1 MARIIGD
8 GIVLPKDS
16 ILAALKDKSRH
27 ANVPI
32 ILGVNK
38 DENKTFNLFDDELV
52 TNIFNLTFIVKDPF
66 YYDLKSDYQSLAWRS
81 NAVDT
86 PADAIVEGGYD
97 KVYAYR
103 FDWDEQPNIL
113 GMDFS
118 FMLGAG
124 HGLELSLIHI

>member
-52 TNIFNLTFIVKDPF
+52 TNIFNLTFNGVVGQFKFI
-66 YYDLKSDYQSLAWRS
+66 YI
-81 NAVDT
+81 
-86 PADAIVEGGYD
+86 AI
-97 KVYAYR
+97 ALL
-103 FDWDEQPNIL
+103 F
-113 GMDFS
+113 
-118 FMLGAG
+118 FMLMPFLNETVGNTTIHFYWLILYLFRKTSIIYFYQLPFIAVLG
-124 HGLELSLIHI
+124 PLEVV